1 MSFWRCQI
9 RRLAARFVPLSS
21 ILTISILFLNGTIN
35 REYYVFSNFNVFVYN
50 YYLFIY
56 QHAGDAK
63 NPYLA
68 QYSAVVE
75 DSPVITSWISM
86 KIKILIKN
94 IPKPL
99 NTNFNTFLIEFFLAS
114 MDNIL
119 KDIEYYF
126 I

>member
-9 RRLAARFVPLSS
+9 KAIGGSICTNFVNPPF
-21 ILTISILFLNGTIN
+21 FLNGTCD
-35 REYYVFSNFNVFVYN
+35 REYYVFSTFNVFVYN
-50 YYLFIY
+50 YYPFIY

-86 KIKILIKN
+86 KINILIKN

-114 MDNIL
+114 LDNIL
-119 KDIEYYF
+119 KDIEYYS

>member
-9 RRLAARFVPLSS
+9 KAIGGSICTSFVNPHQLN
-21 ILTISILFLNGTIN
+21 LFLNGTFN
-35 REYYVFSNFNVFVYN
+35 REYYVFSTFNVFVYH
-50 YYLFIY
+50 YYPFIY

-86 KIKILIKN
+86 KINILIKN

-114 MDNIL
+114 VDNII
-119 KDIEYYF
+119 K
-126 I
+126 